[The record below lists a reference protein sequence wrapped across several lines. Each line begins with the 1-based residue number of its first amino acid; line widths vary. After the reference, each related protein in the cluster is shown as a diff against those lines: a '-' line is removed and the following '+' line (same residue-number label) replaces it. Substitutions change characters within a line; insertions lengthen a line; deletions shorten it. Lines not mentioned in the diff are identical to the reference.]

1 MKPLLL
7 LFTAFMLPALA
18 ATPTGMAATPTGM
31 AALTGVQ
38 VVLSLLVV
46 RRLPC

>member
-1 MKPLLL
+1 MKPLLFL
-7 LFTAFMLPALA
+7 AAFALPAL
-18 ATPTGMAATPTGM
+18 AATPTGM

>member
-7 LFTAFMLPALA
+7 LAAFMLPALA
-18 ATPTGMAATPTGM
+18 ATPTRM